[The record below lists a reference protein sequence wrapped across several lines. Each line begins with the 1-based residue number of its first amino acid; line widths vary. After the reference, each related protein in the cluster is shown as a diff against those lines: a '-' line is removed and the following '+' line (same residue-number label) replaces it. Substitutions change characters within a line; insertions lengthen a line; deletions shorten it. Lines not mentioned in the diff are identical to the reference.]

1 MQSIRPPGF
10 MTGRGLQPPRTS
22 CAFAYANTLASYPT
36 FYPFFPYLLRPLASS
51 TL

>member
-10 MTGRGLQPPRTS
+10 MTGRGLPPPS
-22 CAFAYANTLASYPT
+22 CAFAYANMLASYPS
-36 FYPFFPYLLRPLASS
+36 FSPFFPYLLCPLASS